1 MDDPSGEERGGEMT
15 MKTPNSKS
23 ESGRP
28 KAVSVHLGVRLSVL
42 FLALASG
49 LVAFGAE
56 QTITQ
61 PIVPVDQ
68 ERGREIIARF
78 VETNRYWLIGPP
90 PAVRN
95 YSYVLQRIGGTQA
108 FNVENPAKAPRAQRQ
123 GVTYST
129 MLHQLATKP
138 GGFTVRS
145 ITDEPGRLRLTFAFE
160 PAVRGACGNGV
171 ENSWN
176 GYFNLSGD
184 AGYLVLDAERFV
196 PLEAGMGKLT
206 EKFGEFVA
214 VDATHFVP
222 LTISIQKEETRYDWR
237 FRLHEPG
244 LWLFD
249 DGRSDERRLAWVE
262 NVKVNSAEATLR
274 QAAKSSAAREQ
285 AELAGQK
292 VLRSFLDANR
302 HWLLP
307 SLDQRRG
314 LIYEYRQEAPYL
326 ERVFFDS
333 EGNLFARL
341 EASKESPD
349 KPTRQQLWL
358 ADGRKVVASYGD
370 PYMKIEPASV
380 PQDQMMQHFAMGVA
394 LECALTRLAREPD
407 AFWAETLPSGE
418 PGQYR
423 LVLHS
428 RKNVRLFAGT
438 MLGFTSWAYMHDVAY
453 DRSEIVCDAA
463 THRPLSERDFAGK
476 DELKGE
482 FHFEDW
488 LNAVAGTAPGRIRAV
503 IPYQKDGKDQSLEME
518 ARFHNALPGVWL
530 LDRVESHFRGN
541 GGGSTG
547 TVSVVS
553 AQVGSHA
560 PIADALAKV
569 KATEQTLAAIQAAP
583 EGRVEIEA
591 PSDKWQALPMKA
603 VWTDAARKS
612 AEVSEDRLQTPS
624 LIGVHRVRS
633 ERNPAGELQLSLEGV
648 STTSWKEFE
657 TEWKASWRDASGRML
672 ATAATN
678 LIIRAENAPAAF
690 VVTLT
695 ASSTVGSAPAKLV
708 SVEGRVRR
716 MTGEYHGH
724 GMWMRFTEGDK

>member
-1 MDDPSGEERGGEMT
+1 MKRILLPALLIACAINGG
-15 MKTPNSKS
+15 
-23 ESGRP
+23 
-28 KAVSVHLGVRLSVL
+28 SVYDATR
-42 FLALASG
+42 AL
-49 LVAFGAE
+49 GAE
-56 QTITQ
+56 STATQ
-61 PIVPVDQ
+61 PATPADQ

-90 PAVRN
+90 PAVHN
-95 YSYVLQRIGGTQA
+95 YSYVLQRIGSTQA

-129 MLHQLATKP
+129 MLHQLATKSS
-138 GGFTVRS
+138 GFTVRS

-184 AGYLVLDAERFV
+184 VGYLVLDAERFV

-222 LTISIQKEETRYDWR
+222 LTISIQKEETHYDWR

-249 DGRSDERRLAWVE
+249 DGRSDERRLAWIE
-262 NVKVNSAEATLR
+262 NVKINDANATLR
-274 QAAKSSAAREQ
+274 VAASSSAAREK
-285 AELAGQK
+285 AELAGQQI
-292 VLRSFLDANR
+292 LRSFLNANR

-307 SLDQRRG
+307 SLEQRRG

-326 ERVFFDS
+326 ERVLFDP

-349 KPTRQQLWL
+349 KPTREQLWL
-358 ADGRKVVASYGD
+358 AGGRKVVGGYGD
-370 PYMKIEPASV
+370 PYVKIEAATV
-380 PQDQMMQHFAMGVA
+380 PPDRTIQHFAMGVA

-407 AFWAETLPSGE
+407 AFWAEILAAGA

-423 LVLHS
+423 LVLHP
-428 RKNVRLFAGT
+428 RKNVRLFTGT

-453 DRSEIVCDAA
+453 DRSEIICDAA
-463 THRPLSERDFAGK
+463 THRPLTERDFAGK

-553 AQVGSHA
+553 AQAASFA
-560 PIADALAKV
+560 PIAEVLAKL
-569 KATEQTLAAIQAAP
+569 KATEQTLAAIQTAP
-583 EGRVEIEA
+583 EGQAEIEA
-591 PSDKWQALPMKA
+591 PSVAWQALPLKA

-612 AEVSEDRLQTPS
+612 AEVSEDKLQTRP
-624 LIGVHRVRS
+624 LIGIHRVRS
-633 ERNPAGELQLSLEGV
+633 EPTPGGEVQLSLEGV

-657 TEWKASWRDASGRML
+657 TEWKASWRDAFGRTL

-678 LIIRAENAPAAF
+678 LVIRAENAPAAF

-695 ASSTVGSAPAKLV
+695 APSTVGSVPAKLL
-708 SVEGRVRR
+708 SVEGKVRR